1 MLTNVISSAR
11 CRLLTLMLTLFF
23 TLLPAGVA
31 QEEAP
36 DSAGAT
42 ADQAV
47 LDWLATEIP
56 PFQTMAALPTEQLC
70 EYIPMI
76 MVNPPPAQG
85 TRVNLDDRME
95 QPAAAESERV
105 FSYSSSGPAGQ
116 LAVVQVTVRETG
128 DGWQAV
134 NVGFRQPAPS
144 GIRAWVQTPA
154 ASWTFIVFSALV
166 LALLIRPSGLRR
178 LLGRGLAVIRAH
190 RGAYTVTLVL
200 MFGLFGA
207 GMLTGST
214 MPDECTAAI
223 MDTVEAAVTS
233 VGATAAY
240 SSGDIPRA
248 ATVTFH
254 QNFIVVSASTL
265 FSLALLFGVPAY
277 LFGGFSFYLQ
287 AVPFGMVAPGG
298 LEALLMV
305 ILLALELFAYF
316 TVIAGGGFL
325 LVTLIRKGFQALP
338 EAVGKLLLML
348 PLAGLLL
355 LVGAWY
361 EAWILIGL
369 A

>member
-1 MLTNVISSAR
+1 MPLIFALILVLFSAG
-11 CRLLTLMLTLFF
+11 L
-23 TLLPAGVA
+23 A
-31 QEEAP
+31 QEQSPGSAEAV
-36 DSAGAT
+36 

-47 LDWLATEIP
+47 LDWVDAEIP
-56 PFQTMAALPTEQLC
+56 PFQTMAALPAEELC
-70 EYIPMI
+70 ELIPVM
-76 MVNPPPAQG
+76 MLNPPPAAG

-95 QPAAAESERV
+95 LPADGETDRI

-116 LAVVQVTVRETG
+116 LAVVQVTVRQTQ
-128 DGWQAV
+128 DGWQALQ
-134 NVGFRQPAPS
+134 VGFRQPAPS

-154 ASWTFIVFSALV
+154 ASWTFIAVSLLV
-166 LALLIRPSGLRR
+166 LVLLIRPSGLRR
-178 LLGRGLAVIRAH
+178 ILGRGLGVIREH
-190 RGAYTVTLVL
+190 RRAYTITLAL
-200 MFGLFGA
+200 MFGLFAA
-207 GMLTGST
+207 GILTGSNL
-214 MPDECTAAI
+214 PDECTAAI
-223 MDTVEAAVTS
+223 METVEAAVTG

-240 SSGDIPRA
+240 ASGDIPRA

-254 QNFIVVSASTL
+254 QNFVVVSASTL

-287 AVPFGMVAPGG
+287 AVPFGLVAPGG
-298 LEALLMV
+298 FEVVLMV

-325 LVTLIRKGFQALP
+325 LVTLLRKGFRALP

-348 PLAGLLL
+348 PIAGLLL